1 MLNFTRIIRLFLP
14 IDEAESSTR
23 LINAGVGCSDK
34 AWNMLAANRQMH
46 HWWSKACWG
55 FRLVGVTPEG
65 SGPLHVVRLRF
76 QWLQKKRPDPMWH
89 INIDANSDGI
99 LRMLDELA
107 EVHGMGQGAG
117 MQGFIMAHQCKSGW
131 RLRSGQDF

>member
-1 MLNFTRIIRLFLP
+1 
-14 IDEAESSTR
+14 
-23 LINAGVGCSDK
+23 
-34 AWNMLAANRQMH
+34 
-46 HWWSKACWG
+46 
-55 FRLVGVTPEG
+55 
-65 SGPLHVVRLRF
+65 
-76 QWLQKKRPDPMWH
+76 MWH

-131 RLRSGQDF
+131 RLRSGQDFEVTLDNRSDAMKMAAMVKIQWACISLGPDDFDADESSDSDDDKPSFELDEELDEMDDEPIDKQPFRGRDG